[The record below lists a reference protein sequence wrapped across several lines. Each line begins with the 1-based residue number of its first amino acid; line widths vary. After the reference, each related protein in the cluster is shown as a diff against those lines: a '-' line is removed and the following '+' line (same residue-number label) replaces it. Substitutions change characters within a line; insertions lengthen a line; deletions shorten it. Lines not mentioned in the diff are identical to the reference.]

1 MVYIIRHKGFWE
13 YAPGRGYHDQGFHQF
28 IKMINPPKAQ
38 TLFITRKNMFY
49 FPFRYLHNYRNIRR
63 AGVQFF
69 QGNQHFTNIFTLM
82 IRTMY
87 EAVPDETYQRNGGM
101 DMLVHKGERHWELL
115 TYNQHPIQ
123 QDMYE
128 VMNYVAHETHGEKT
142 EEEVKLYET
151 FDENLKM
158 RLEEKRRTL
167 GLEPHETL
175 SVEDIRL
182 AHMEEMKLLRGA
194 KGSKFYTRTS
204 EEKQKDF
211 NEANPRRVSYFY

>member
-1 MVYIIRHKGFWE
+1 
-13 YAPGRGYHDQGFHQF
+13 
-28 IKMINPPKAQ
+28 
-38 TLFITRKNMFY
+38 
-49 FPFRYLHNYRNIRR
+49 
-63 AGVQFF
+63 
-69 QGNQHFTNIFTLM
+69 
-82 IRTMY
+82 
-87 EAVPDETYQRNGGM
+87 
-101 DMLVHKGERHWELL
+101 MLVHKGERHWELL